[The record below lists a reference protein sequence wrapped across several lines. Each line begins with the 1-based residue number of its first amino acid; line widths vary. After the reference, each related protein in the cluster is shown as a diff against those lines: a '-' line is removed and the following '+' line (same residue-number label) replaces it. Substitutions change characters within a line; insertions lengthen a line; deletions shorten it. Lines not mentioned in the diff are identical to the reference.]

1 MHTGDCGCV
10 TLLSKA
16 LYDCQEVAL
25 AVGKTVGAVAMRA
38 KELGCAVE
46 GDLLAKADAK
56 AVCESYGYEV
66 DFAPCYTDDV
76 ERVTRYVRT
85 PSYPYVTPDELSRA
99 TGMPSHDIA
108 YMAMDYSEEYAKACL
123 HVPMSSDGAR
133 AVCDAFG
140 LVLELEPVQDGTAC
154 NGANDALVRAL
165 QAHLRDND
173 KLIDTLVV
181 QMDRLTESVE
191 SLTRTVETM
200 TGANTAL
207 ID

>member
-1 MHTGDCGCV
+1 MHGCV
-10 TLLSKA
+10 TLLNKVM
-16 LYDCQEVAL
+16 YDYQEVAL
-25 AVGKTVGAVAMRA
+25 AIGKTVRDVVVRA
-38 KELGCAVE
+38 KELDCAVE
-46 GDLLAKADAK
+46 GSLLTKADAK

-76 ERVTRYVRT
+76 ERITKYVRT
-85 PSYPYVTPDELSRA
+85 PSYPYVTPDELARA

-123 HVPMSSDGAR
+123 HVPMSGDGAK

-173 KLIDTLVV
+173 RLIDTLVAQV
-181 QMDRLTESVE
+181 DRLTETVE
-191 SLTRTVETM
+191 SLTR
-200 TGANTAL
+200 ANGCR
-207 ID
+207 